1 MSAFLQRK
9 QTERSSLALRIF
21 STGIE
26 MAPCSFCRRHNKR
39 CVAFDQKDPSGSS
52 SRCAECVL
60 HRRSHCDFTSK
71 LPSVQD
77 WESIDR
83 QRQKLRAE
91 EEEAMAKILRL
102 RKQQRF
108 LDEREQEMIRR
119 GLSTLEELEQAEA
132 SDRAQAATLEASVQ
146 ALNEAQLLLQSP
158 SLDPEALTGLPESF
172 WDNLGF
178 PGTASLTETFPSA
191 PLIDPGV
198 SSGISPTSPN
208 S

>member
-1 MSAFLQRK
+1 
-9 QTERSSLALRIF
+9 
-21 STGIE
+21 
-26 MAPCSFCRRHNKR
+26 
-39 CVAFDQKDPSGSS
+39 
-52 SRCAECVL
+52 
-60 HRRSHCDFTSK
+60 
-71 LPSVQD
+71 
-77 WESIDR
+77 
-83 QRQKLRAE
+83 
-91 EEEAMAKILRL
+91 MAKILRL

-146 ALNEAQLLLQSP
+146 ALSEAQLLLQSP

-178 PGTASLTETFPSA
+178 PGTASPTETFPPS
-191 PLIDPGV
+191 PLIDPGA
-198 SSGISPTSPN
+198 SSGIPSTGPN